1 MAIACGKTR
10 EERRRVRLKFEVKET
25 LNAQR
30 NRGMSLSIT
39 KLRVATENIV
49 GASPIHSL
57 NFKPDILCLFHT
69 H

>member
-49 GASPIHSL
+49 DASPIFPL
-57 NFKPDILCLFHT
+57 NFNVDIPCLFHT